1 MKRVISACFVLI
13 MVAVTGVAQ
22 KAKPWT
28 EWTKKD
34 VDKTLNDSA
43 WGQTQSEGSAASS
56 ASQQSSAITS
66 TGAAKSESTNMA
78 AAGRVESGQ
87 AKPSTLVKYH
97 VSFLSA
103 KPVRAAFARK
113 VLLGQTQP
121 NEELANQLQ
130 AFVDRSFADYIV
142 VTVALEVE
150 DQKMAGPLVRMF
162 GSATTEA
169 LQKSVYLERKD
180 GKKLFLMEYRAPTGD
195 GMGAKFIFQRVVEGQ
210 PFLAE
215 NDNVKFVAELNEK
228 MKLNTRYKLSD
239 MLYDGKL
246 EY

>member
-13 MVAVTGVAQ
+13 MLVATGVAQ

-28 EWTKKD
+28 EWTRKD
-34 VDKTLNDSA
+34 VDKTLTDSA

-56 ASQQSSAITS
+56 GQQQSSAITS
-66 TGAAKSESTNMA
+66 TGAAKSESTNISA
-78 AAGRVESGQ
+78 ANRVESGQ
-87 AKPSTLVKYH
+87 TKPSTLVKYH

-113 VLLGQTQP
+113 VMLAQAQP
-121 NEELANQLQ
+121 SEELAGQLQ
-130 AFVDRSFADYIV
+130 TFVDRSFNDYIV
-142 VTVALEVE
+142 VTVGIQVDDE
-150 DQKMAGPLVRMF
+150 KMAGPLVRAF
-162 GSATTEA
+162 NTATTEA
-169 LQKSVYLERKD
+169 LQNNVYLERKD
-180 GKKLFLMEYRAPTGD
+180 GKKLFLMEYRAPSGD
-195 GMGAKFIFQRVVEGQ
+195 GMGAKFVFQRVVDGQ

-215 NDNVKFVAELNEK
+215 NDNVKFSAQFNER
-228 MKLNTRYKLSD
+228 MKLNTKYKLSE